1 MGFVVHFQ
9 RCSSQA
15 GIDRAPG
22 EWSETEGV
30 AMIPDS
36 QTFSDK
42 YHWCIEDEVLLVI
55 EVDGR
60 HENTG
65 KSKRIAAFVHW
76 DRVIPTEK
84 TEP

>member
-1 MGFVVHFQ
+1 
-9 RCSSQA
+9 
-15 GIDRAPG
+15 
-22 EWSETEGV
+22 
-30 AMIPDS
+30 MIPDS